1 MKKLSTL
8 LVSCVLSAGLSVSA
22 QAAVS
27 SDVMSVIENGN
38 VNSLQ
43 NKALVQY
50 AESLVSIL
58 NVDTQ
63 NRDAVI
69 AVNKEF
75 MNAQQCL
82 AQIYSID
89 QQPNMMRVSRK
100 VYEAT
105 FSNADL
111 LRKYHEFLGQAQQ
124 EGDLALPTN
133 AKACK

>member
-8 LVSCVLSAGLSVSA
+8 LVSCVLLAGLSVSA

-27 SDVMSVIENGN
+27 SDVMNVIENGN

-43 NKALVQY
+43 SKALVQY

-63 NRDAVI
+63 NRDAII

-82 AQIYSID
+82 AQVYSID

-100 VYEAT
+100 VYETT

-133 AKACK
+133 ARACK